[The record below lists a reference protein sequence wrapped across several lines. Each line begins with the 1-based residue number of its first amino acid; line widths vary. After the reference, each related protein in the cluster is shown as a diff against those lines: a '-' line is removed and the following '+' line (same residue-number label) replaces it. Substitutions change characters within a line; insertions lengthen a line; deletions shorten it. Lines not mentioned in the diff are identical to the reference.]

1 MRTLNLLPEKPGKV
15 FVLPVVVQP
24 GSAAV
29 HVIPAYAAELNLYA
43 ALFVEEVYTMVHESF
58 QVNMYQYYCWSSR
71 TSGKTNLILK
81 GVGGEICSVWFIE
94 DEDAELPHAYKVNPD
109 YYAFYYHHS
118 QLQHLIDML
127 RNEKPIF
134 VFFSNTDGLNNS
146 RISTT
151 HEPVGEGE
159 ES

>member
-1 MRTLNLLPEKPGKV
+1 MA
-15 FVLPVVVQP
+15 Q
-24 GSAAV
+24 
-29 HVIPAYAAELNLYA
+29 
-43 ALFVEEVYTMVHESF
+43 ESF
-58 QVNMYQYYCWSSR
+58 QVATYQYYNWSSR
-71 TSGKTNLILK
+71 KTGKTNLILK
-81 GVGGEICSVWFIE
+81 GTGGETCSVWFS
-94 DEDAELPHAYKVNPD
+94 EDANQDLTPAHKIKEK
-109 YYAFYYHHS
+109 YYAFYYHHY

-134 VFFSNTDGLNNS
+134 VYFNDDNGFNNS